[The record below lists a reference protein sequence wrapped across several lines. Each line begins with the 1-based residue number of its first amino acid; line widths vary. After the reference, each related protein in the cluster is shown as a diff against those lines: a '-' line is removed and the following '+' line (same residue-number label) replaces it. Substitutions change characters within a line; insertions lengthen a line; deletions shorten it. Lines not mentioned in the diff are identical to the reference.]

1 MNYDKAGKSFD
12 CCGYCG
18 VKLKEVGHPRN
29 KVIRCRE
36 CVFLGLGLNTSK
48 NTKDTDDE
56 DWSTQDDPRAIN
68 EPQYGRVSR
77 QPTVMNYGVSDL
89 SDIMLDSGPYRH
101 KHGSARDG
109 TRFTYKKKK

>member
-1 MNYDKAGKSFD
+1 MNYNKAGKSFD

-18 VKLKEVGHPRN
+18 VNGK
-29 KVIRCRE
+29 
-36 CVFLGLGLNTSK
+36 
-48 NTKDTDDE
+48 
-56 DWSTQDDPRAIN
+56 
-68 EPQYGRVSR
+68 VSR

>member
-1 MNYDKAGKSFD
+1 MNYNKAGKSFD

-48 NTKDTDDE
+48 NTKDTDNE
-56 DWSTQDDPRAIN
+56 D
-68 EPQYGRVSR
+68 
-77 QPTVMNYGVSDL
+77 
-89 SDIMLDSGPYRH
+89 
-101 KHGSARDG
+101 
-109 TRFTYKKKK
+109 